1 MSALE
6 RYSLEDLLSPS
17 EEADWLLHP
26 FMATRSMMM
35 IYGRQG
41 IGKSTLFA
49 QLAHTF
55 QTGEPWMGFT
65 PSRTGPTLMLQLDMP
80 KGDLSKFMIR
90 AVKNGLDMS
99 GMAIYGSPEGFNIRS
114 KADMQAL
121 KEECERVQPVAVFCD
136 TINDAYGRDMNGNE
150 EVRHVL
156 HTFERN
162 TGDASFIYAN
172 HSRKKS
178 LYAQTMEAKQ
188 GAAMD
193 DADAFS
199 GFGAFEQV
207 PASSVELKEHNGK
220 YTLVLQK
227 HRLDNP
233 GFKELDLVKNDY
245 GFFHPKSAHAP
256 ILLQWPH
263 SIPEQ
268 QREKIVALSTS
279 VRAAC
284 TQIAKLTGAKPE
296 AVRATYYRMRERGA
310 NPMAHLENDME

>member
-1 MSALE
+1 MNILE
-6 RYSLEDLLSPS
+6 RYTLEDLLSPS
-17 EEADWLLHP
+17 DKADWLLHP
-26 FMATRSMMM
+26 FLATGSLMM

-41 IGKSTLFA
+41 IGKSTLLA
-49 QLAHTF
+49 QLAHSF

-65 PSRTGPTLMLQLDMP
+65 PSRIGPTLMLQLDMP

-90 AVKNGLDMS
+90 AVKNGLDMN
-99 GMAIYGSPEGFNIRS
+99 GMTICGSPEGFNIRL

-121 KEECERVQPVAVFCD
+121 REECERIEPVAVFCD
-136 TINDAYGRDMNGNE
+136 TINDAYGRDVNGNE
-150 EVRHVL
+150 EVRHIL

-162 TGDASFIYAN
+162 TGDATFIYSN

-178 LYAQTMEAKQ
+178 LYVQTMETKQ
-188 GAAMD
+188 GTTMD

-207 PASSVELKEHNGK
+207 PASSVELKEHGGR

-233 GFKELDLVKNDY
+233 GFKELDLTKNDY
-245 GFFHPKSAHAP
+245 GFFRPTSPHAP

-263 SIPEQ
+263 SLPERD
-268 QREKIVALSTS
+268 RERIVACSTSIRAACNEIAKMTGAKAES
-279 VRAAC
+279 VRA
-284 TQIAKLTGAKPE
+284 
-296 AVRATYYRMRERGA
+296 VYYRMKERGA
-310 NPMAHLENDME
+310 SPLAHLEDDMG